1 MLPQLTCSVPTA
13 NAEGEACLMVMATQ
27 LEVFWKSSFSHT
39 RVSLDE
45 NQVQRGKWH
54 WKKTEVGL
62 VLEKFLGNTWAE
74 KQANGPQ
81 TKLTCP
87 FWDGAAEHDLNDH
100 PGTFRDVFFFFFY
113 HSSKFLFEKIP
124 TIKPYLL

>member
-1 MLPQLTCSVPTA
+1 
-13 NAEGEACLMVMATQ
+13 MVMATQ

-74 KQANGPQ
+74 KQANRPQ

-87 FWDGAAEHDLNDH
+87 FWDGAAEHHLNDH
-100 PGTFRDVFFFFFY
+100 LALLGMCFFIIRLSFCL
-113 HSSKFLFEKIP
+113 KKMP